1 LKMPR
6 IDFPRLRA
14 NLQPHIE
21 SVVRQLL
28 PDGRHEGRE
37 WVALNPT
44 RADHHTGSFRINVQT
59 GRWADF
65 ATDDK
70 GGDVIALVAYL
81 EGTSQIDAA
90 RRLINMTGV
99 RHG

>member
-1 LKMPR
+1 MAK
-6 IDFPRLRA
+6 IDFAQLRA
-14 NLQPHIE
+14 DLNPHIE

-28 PDGRHEGRE
+28 PDGRLEGRE
-37 WVALNPT
+37 WIALNPT
-44 RADHHTGSFRINVQT
+44 RTDRHAGSFRVNIQT

-70 GGDVIALVAYL
+70 GGDIISLAAYL
-81 EGTSQIDAA
+81 ECTTQIEAA
-90 RRLINMTGV
+90 RRLIQMTGV

>member
-1 LKMPR
+1 MAK
-6 IDFPRLRA
+6 IDFPHLCA
-14 NLQPHIE
+14 DLQPHIE
-21 SVVRQLL
+21 WAVRQLL
-28 PDGRHEGRE
+28 PDGRLEGRE

-44 RADHHTGSFRINVQT
+44 RVDRHRGSFRINIQT

>member
-1 LKMPR
+1 MAK
-6 IDFPRLRA
+6 IDFARLRA
-14 NLQPHIE
+14 DLQPHIGR
-21 SVVRQLL
+21 VVRQLL
-28 PDGRHEGRE
+28 PCGRLEGRE

-44 RADHHTGSFRINVQT
+44 RTDRHPGSFRINIQT

-70 GGDVIALVAYL
+70 GGDIISLAAYL
-81 EGTSQIDAA
+81 EGTSQIEAA
-90 RRLINMTGV
+90 RRMINMTGL